1 MVNQSV
7 NRGVERGVY
16 KYESNSLLFQVLK
29 IAPAMWSNYKGRGL
43 YIGQHSYYLT
53 SPMQLASIRGKTI
66 TIIYVVWFETEKQ
79 QFD

>member
-29 IAPAMWSNYKGRGL
+29 IAPAM
-43 YIGQHSYYLT
+43 
-53 SPMQLASIRGKTI
+53 
-66 TIIYVVWFETEKQ
+66 
-79 QFD
+79 